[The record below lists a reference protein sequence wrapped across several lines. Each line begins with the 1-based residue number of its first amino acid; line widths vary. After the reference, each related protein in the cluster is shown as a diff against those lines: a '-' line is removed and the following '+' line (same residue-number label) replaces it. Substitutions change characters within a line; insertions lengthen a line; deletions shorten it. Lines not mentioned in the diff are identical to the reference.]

1 MMARSKASMTAV
13 PTALVAAAGRLRVN
27 PGQRH
32 HRNRRSGLTVPKSLM
47 AGRSHA
53 DVMKLARTAA
63 AAVSAITVVMDVAS
77 ELNSH
82 SHSQKESRG

>member
-13 PTALVAAAGRLRVN
+13 PTALVAAAGRLRVT
-27 PGQRH
+27 GQRH
-32 HRNRRSGLTVPKSLM
+32 HRKRRSGLTVPKSLM

-53 DVMKLARTAA
+53 DVLKLARTAA

>member
-1 MMARSKASMTAV
+1 MMARSRANMTAV
-13 PTALVAAAGRLRVN
+13 PTALVAAAGRLGVN
-27 PGQRH
+27 PGHRH
-32 HRNRRSGLTVPKSLM
+32 HRKRRSGLTVPKSLM

-63 AAVSAITVVMDVAS
+63 AAVSAITVMMDVAS

-82 SHSQKESRG
+82 SQKESRG